1 MILEASSIQVDL
13 PVHSEELVLQVRDFI
28 AASRSG
34 KKQTAWYFRC
44 VNSPSFIRWN
54 NRELIGR
61 RLNEVEFAALAAR
74 SYLVLFE
81 LSSDDIPRCAPSLV
95 AKKSSQAAK
104 LLDAMPHPT
113 LLPGHAKEE
122 VFLKGLAD
130 LSKWTAESIPLGF
143 TGKGKPVLRWMITKI
158 AEEFCYSF
166 SVPPSV
172 AIIGDLVRIGWPA
185 VDDRSIRNTANDEML
200 SRAFELANLR
210 RIQDNSSKTIS
221 HQVISAFSSKNE
233 PAPLNQSSHEI
244 QTTKPKGDCEILELM
259 EKQAKALSDSSD
271 RRRLISII
279 NAIRYDH
286 GYMSDY
292 EGN

>member
-1 MILEASSIQVDL
+1 LILEASIQVDL
-13 PVHSEELVLQVRDFI
+13 PVHSKELVIQVRDFQV
-28 AASRSG
+28 SNRSG
-34 KKQTAWYFRC
+34 KKQTAWFFRC

-74 SYLVLFE
+74 SYSALFE
-81 LSSDDIPRCAPSLV
+81 LSKDDIPRCAPSLV

-113 LLPGHAKEE
+113 LLPGHAKDE

-130 LSKWTAESIPLGF
+130 LSKWTVESIPLGF

-166 SVPPSV
+166 SVLPSV

-185 VDDRSIRNTANDEML
+185 IEDRSIRNTANDEML
-200 SRAFELANLR
+200 SRAFESANLR
-210 RIQDNSSKTIS
+210 RIHDNSSKTIS
-221 HQVISAFSSKNE
+221 HQIISAFSSKKE
-233 PAPLNQSSHEI
+233 PPPLNSLTPEI
-244 QTTKPKGDCEILELM
+244 QATKPKSDCEILELM
-259 EKQAKALSDSSD
+259 EKQAKALTDSSD

-279 NAIRYDH
+279 NAIRYEN
-286 GYMSDY
+286 GYMSDN